1 MQEESQIQ
9 DDRILSQLQI
19 ALQISEQQKNDY
31 MMQICQLQQEAI
43 VRAKQ
48 SKNEQYLSELQ
59 KSANLQNDLILTR
72 DSCDQLRKQ
81 LEEQLIQNALLQ
93 DSFDQQ
99 HQKLSCANEQI
110 LTMQLQLEQQL
121 ISYKQLTDANKF
133 LHERSIENQLRNQ
146 KQEEEEPEPEKQENQ
161 IVESEKP
168 RMLRKQLKQ
177 ALNQC
182 DLLTQQL
189 EKQWMDNYALKNAHQ
204 LQISKLH
211 TEIEKLQ
218 KQVLKMQQKK
228 RKNEPE
234 PKTEHRASTP
244 TSEPDVNELM
254 KKLFEKVEK
263 DEKEK
268 NIQIN
273 QICNMIQK
281 TIGYDVVFASHDGI
295 LQIRNTIL
303 KRDSLKVDYN
313 FRQRLVPDVL
323 RFLEVNMK

>member
-1 MQEESQIQ
+1 MQEESQMQ

-48 SKNEQYLSELQ
+48 SKNEQYLFELQ

-110 LTMQLQLEQQL
+110 LTMQQQLEQQL
-121 ISYKQLTDANKF
+121 ISYKQLTEANKF

-161 IVESEKP
+161 IVEPEKP

-218 KQVLKMQQKK
+218 K
-228 RKNEPE
+228 
-234 PKTEHRASTP
+234 
-244 TSEPDVNELM
+244 
-254 KKLFEKVEK
+254 
-263 DEKEK
+263 
-268 NIQIN
+268 
-273 QICNMIQK
+273 
-281 TIGYDVVFASHDGI
+281 HDH
-295 LQIRNTIL
+295 
-303 KRDSLKVDYN
+303 
-313 FRQRLVPDVL
+313 
-323 RFLEVNMK
+323 

>member
-1 MQEESQIQ
+1 M
-9 DDRILSQLQI
+9 
-19 ALQISEQQKNDY
+19 
-31 MMQICQLQQEAI
+31 
-43 VRAKQ
+43 V
-48 SKNEQYLSELQ
+48 
-59 KSANLQNDLILTR
+59 
-72 DSCDQLRKQ
+72 
-81 LEEQLIQNALLQ
+81 
-93 DSFDQQ
+93 
-99 HQKLSCANEQI
+99 
-110 LTMQLQLEQQL
+110 
-121 ISYKQLTDANKF
+121 
-133 LHERSIENQLRNQ
+133 
-146 KQEEEEPEPEKQENQ
+146 
-161 IVESEKP
+161 V
-168 RMLRKQLKQ
+168 
-177 ALNQC
+177 
-182 DLLTQQL
+182 
-189 EKQWMDNYALKNAHQ
+189 
-204 LQISKLH
+204 
-211 TEIEKLQ
+211 Q

-234 PKTEHRASTP
+234 QKTEHRASTP